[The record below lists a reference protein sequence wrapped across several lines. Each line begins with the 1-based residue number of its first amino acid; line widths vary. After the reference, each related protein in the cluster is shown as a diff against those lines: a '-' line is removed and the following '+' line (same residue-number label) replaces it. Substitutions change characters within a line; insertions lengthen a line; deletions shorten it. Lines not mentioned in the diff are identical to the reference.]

1 MEERRQDTLYILI
14 ETRDGKDTVVHTAK
28 TKESAATSML
38 VRKRYNKRLKR
49 NAIIRIEIREESDGT
64 CD

>member
-49 NAIIRIEIREESDGT
+49 NAIIRIEIREESDGR
-64 CD
+64 